1 MCVLESITSFF
12 PLSLYCILKSSETAM
27 GDDTLCM
34 KSIVRFP
41 LKSSVTLCLLF
52 QKKISPDTFDLN
64 AKKTRCLEITE
75 NVSFYIENEASYVY
89 ILSGPKIDQK
99 C

>member
-1 MCVLESITSFF
+1 
-12 PLSLYCILKSSETAM
+12 M

-64 AKKTRCLEITE
+64 AKKKHG
-75 NVSFYIENEASYVY
+75 VWKS
-89 ILSGPKIDQK
+89 QK
-99 C
+99 MSHFTLKTKQATFTF

>member
-1 MCVLESITSFF
+1 
-12 PLSLYCILKSSETAM
+12 M

-64 AKKTRCLEITE
+64 AKKPRCLEITE
-75 NVSFYIENEASYVY
+75 NVSFYIENEASYVGYVY
-89 ILSGPKIDQK
+89 ILSGQK
-99 C
+99 LIKNAKNGLYLGELLKF